1 MIRAWA
7 DQADPRNLH
16 AHVDGVGEQGRRRP
30 SPRPLLTNRATPAP
44 PSDQVAR
51 RDARASGL
59 RYVSVDSPGIHRRKA
74 GRGFGYVDDAGR
86 RVRDSKMLD
95 RIRRIAIPPAWTDV
109 WICASPDGHIQ
120 AAGRDARGRRQ
131 YRYHREFRSR
141 RDAGKFARLIRFG
154 ERLPRIRRRVRQD
167 LGLRGLP
174 RDKVLAAVVALL
186 ERTRLRVGN
195 AEYATLNRSFGL
207 TTLRDR
213 HAVVRGSTIRFR
225 FRGKGGRTEERKLI
239 DRRLAAVVRR
249 CQELPGQAL
258 FQYEDDA
265 GESRAVASEDVNAYL
280 RDAAG
285 DEEFSAKDFRT
296 WTATLHAFREL
307 QATAA
312 GEPPRRRQSQVVQA
326 LHRTAEELGNTLAV
340 TRGSYVHPDV
350 LAAFEE
356 SPGADA
362 GADVGRSGRRTL
374 TARPPSRNDELAL
387 LALLRSASHRAARRS
402 KVRTRARPGQRRVH

>member
-1 MIRAWA
+1 MDRV
-7 DQADPRNLH
+7 R
-16 AHVDGVGEQGRRRP
+16 EQGRRRP
-30 SPRPLLTNRATPAP
+30 SPRPLLTNPARPAP
-44 PSDQVAR
+44 PADRVAR

-74 GRGFGYVDDAGR
+74 GRGFGYVDEAGR
-86 RVRDSKMLD
+86 RVRDSKTLD

-109 WICASPDGHIQ
+109 WICASPDGHVQ

-131 YRYHREFRSR
+131 YRYHPRFRSR
-141 RDAGKFARLIRFG
+141 RDASKFARLIRFG

-167 LGLRGLP
+167 LRLRGLP
-174 RDKVLAAVVALL
+174 RDKVLAVVVALL

-195 AEYATLNRSFGL
+195 AEYAMLNRSFGL

-213 HAVVRGSTIRFR
+213 HAEVRGATIRFR
-225 FRGKGGRTEERKLI
+225 FHGKGGRTEERTLI
-239 DRRLAAVVRR
+239 DRRLATVVRR
-249 CQELPGQAL
+249 CQELPGQEL
-258 FQYEDDA
+258 FQYEDGA
-265 GESRAVASEDVNAYL
+265 GEVRAIASEDVNEYL

-312 GEPPRRRQSQVVQA
+312 EGPPRRRQSQVVQA
-326 LHRTAEELGNTLAV
+326 LRRTAEELGNTLAV

-350 LAAFEE
+350 VTAFEE
-356 SPGADA
+356 APAAGGGADA
-362 GADVGRSGRRTL
+362 VRSSRRTA
-374 TARPPSRNDELAL
+374 TDRPPSRADELAL
-387 LALLRSASHRAARRS
+387 LALLRQADPGAARRS
-402 KVRTRARPGQRRVH
+402 KVRIPVRQGQQRVRRA